1 MRFYHRN
8 EQLSAQCAI
17 GGTFLRRSLLILL
30 QCQDSSEFLVLLELR
45 EEEFFH
51 RLCLARLLCQFCCM
65 EGNAFR
71 TEVPESNIQV
81 G

>member
-8 EQLSAQCAI
+8 EQLSAAI
-17 GGTFLRRSLLILL
+17 GGTFLQRSLLILL
-30 QCQDSSEFLVLLELR
+30 QCQDRAAFLVLLELR
-45 EEEFFH
+45 EEELFH
-51 RLCLARLLCQFCCM
+51 RLCLAQLLCQFFCM